1 MYLNQVFKLSS
12 SVAKRRRL
20 LKKLRSNNSSVMR
33 LCNHCFNRFVKCC
46 VDTDFDRC
54 VECVRLDRKCDLIV
68 SETKWERIRK
78 KRAHLRA
85 ELSETL
91 TKAARLQKQQ
101 ELIESRWENMM
112 RRKFKNIEELEKNER
127 RQTTESSINDL
138 LLNVDFEQLEIPS
151 DFDWLSN
158 FFAEIVEEASD
169 SSWDFSLIFKC
180 SRYDRN
186 LFTWSINE
194 TDLWC
199 SVDLVCLLLRI
210 RRSDSLNQFLK
221 ILFELMYSS
230 LQTSKDRCEI
240 SNVFS

>member
-1 MYLNQVFKLSS
+1 MC
-12 SVAKRRRL
+12 
-20 LKKLRSNNSSVMR
+20 
-33 LCNHCFNRFVKCC
+33 LCNHCSNCFMKCR

-54 VECVRLDRKCDLIV
+54 VECVHLDRKCDLII
-68 SETKWERIRK
+68 SETEWERVHK
-78 KRAHLRA
+78 KWTHFHA

-91 TKAARLQKQQ
+91 TKAAHLQKQQ

-112 RRKFKNIEELEKNER
+112 QRKFKNIEELKKNECHR
-127 RQTTESSINDL
+127 TTESSINDL
-138 LLNVDFEQLEIPS
+138 LLNVGFKQLEISS
-151 DFDWLSN
+151 DFDWLSS

-180 SRYDRN
+180 SRYVHN

-199 SVDLVCLLLRI
+199 LADLVYLLLRI

-230 LQTSKDRCEI
+230 LQTSKDRYKI
-240 SNVFS
+240 LSVFS

>member
-1 MYLNQVFKLSS
+1 
-12 SVAKRRRL
+12 
-20 LKKLRSNNSSVMR
+20 MR
-33 LCNHCFNRFVKCC
+33 LCNHCFNRSVKCR
-46 VDTDFDRC
+46 VDIDFDRC

-68 SETKWERIRK
+68 SETEWERVRK
-78 KRAHLRA
+78 KRARLRA

-127 RQTTESSINDL
+127 HRTIESSINDL

-151 DFDWLSN
+151 DFDWLSS

-169 SSWDFSLIFKC
+169 SSWDFSLILKC
-180 SRYDRN
+180 PRYDHN
-186 LFTWSINE
+186 LFTWPINE

-199 SVDLVCLLLRI
+199 LADLVYLLLRI
-210 RRSDSLNQFLK
+210 RRSDSLNWFLK
-221 ILFELMYSS
+221 ILSELMYSRS
-230 LQTSKDRCEI
+230 QISTDKYEI

>member
-1 MYLNQVFKLSS
+1 MH
-12 SVAKRRRL
+12 
-20 LKKLRSNNSSVMR
+20 
-33 LCNHCFNRFVKCC
+33 LCNHCFNHFMKCR

-54 VECVRLDRKCDLIV
+54 VECMHLDRKCNLIV
-68 SETKWERIRK
+68 SETEWKRVRK
-78 KRAHLRA
+78 KWARLRV

-91 TKAARLQKQQ
+91 TKAAHLQKQQ
-101 ELIESRWENMM
+101 ELIESCWENMM
-112 RRKFKNIEELEKNER
+112 QQKFKSIEELEKNER
-127 RQTTESSINDL
+127 CWTTESSINDL
-138 LLNVDFEQLEIPS
+138 LLNVDFEQLKISS
-151 DFDWLSN
+151 DFNWLSS

-194 TDLWC
+194 TDLRC

-210 RRSDSLNQFLK
+210 RCSDSLNQFLK

-230 LQTSKDRCEI
+230 LQISKDRYEI

>member
-1 MYLNQVFKLSS
+1 M
-12 SVAKRRRL
+12 
-20 LKKLRSNNSSVMR
+20 RS
-33 LCNHCFNRFVKCC
+33 CNHCFNRFVKCR

-68 SETKWERIRK
+68 SETEWERVRK
-78 KRAHLRA
+78 KRARLRA

-101 ELIESRWENMM
+101 ELIESCWENMM

-127 RQTTESSINDL
+127 RWTVESSINDL
-138 LLNVDFEQLEIPS
+138 LLNVDFEQLEISS
-151 DFDWLSN
+151 DFNWLSS

-169 SSWDFSLIFKC
+169 SSWDFALILKC
-180 SRYDRN
+180 PRYDHN

-194 TDLWC
+194 TDFWC
-199 SVDLVCLLLRI
+199 SVDLVYLLLRT
-210 RRSDSLNQFLK
+210 RRSDSLNRSLK
-221 ILFELMYSS
+221 ILSELMYSHS
-230 LQTSKDRCEI
+230 QISTGKYEI

>member
-1 MYLNQVFKLSS
+1 
-12 SVAKRRRL
+12 
-20 LKKLRSNNSSVMR
+20 MR
-33 LCNHCFNRFVKCC
+33 LCNHCFNRFVKCR

-54 VECVRLDRKCDLIV
+54 VECVRLGRKCNLIV
-68 SETKWERIRK
+68 SETEWERVCK
-78 KRAHLRA
+78 KQARLRA
-85 ELSETL
+85 ELSEIL

-112 RRKFKNIEELEKNER
+112 RREFKNIEELEKNER

-138 LLNVDFEQLEIPS
+138 LLNVDFEQLEISS
-151 DFDWLSN
+151 DFDWLLS

-230 LQTSKDRCEI
+230 LQTSRGRYEI
-240 SNVFS
+240 SSALS